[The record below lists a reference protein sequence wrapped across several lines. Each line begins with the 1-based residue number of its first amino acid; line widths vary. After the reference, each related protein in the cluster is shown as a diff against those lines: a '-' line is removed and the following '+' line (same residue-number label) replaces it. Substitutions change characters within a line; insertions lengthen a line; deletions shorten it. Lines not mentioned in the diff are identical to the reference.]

1 MFLVVFLIFL
11 IWGGV
16 SQLIKTK
23 KNSVI
28 VIYELQF
35 AVEKKIYIKCIMS
48 VFTKERL
55 EGIDT
60 SVSTA
65 EVRLGDLD
73 TSMNAAEARLGD
85 LDASVG
91 VVESNLGGL
100 DTSMDAAE
108 VRLGDLDTSMNA
120 AEARLGDLDTS
131 MNAADGR
138 LDGLDASVGVVE
150 SNLGTFKLVEGT
162 ISTPAYAKGQLVIS
176 ADGAAFIDINNLRY
190 PITLGDGSV
199 VTPL

>member
-60 SVSTA
+60 SVST
-65 EVRLGDLD
+65 
-73 TSMNAAEARLGD
+73 
-85 LDASVG
+85 
-91 VVESNLGGL
+91 
-100 DTSMDAAE
+100 AE